1 MEQTAIA
8 DAACLLLPSLTRI
21 VQSLETDG
29 LLSRQADNTD
39 KLQSINDDLKRYGR
53 ANLPVNLVVPA
64 DPSAPIIVMPE
75 VFGPDEALQALEEAS
90 ALSQ

>member
-1 MEQTAIA
+1 MNESRVFSNQKVLDRLEALNV
-8 DAACLLLPSLTRI
+8 LLI
-21 VQSLETDG
+21 
-29 LLSRQADNTD
+29 QADNTD

-75 VFGPDEALQALEEAS
+75 VFGPEEALQALEEAS